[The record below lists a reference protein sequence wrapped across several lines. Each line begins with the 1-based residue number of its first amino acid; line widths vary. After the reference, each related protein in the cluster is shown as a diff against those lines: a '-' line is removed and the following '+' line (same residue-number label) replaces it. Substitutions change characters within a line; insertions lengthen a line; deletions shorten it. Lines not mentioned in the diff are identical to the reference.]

1 MFYNSIKN
9 KLNIKNFIDIFFS
22 NLSKDKNLY
31 FPVKIPKFNKK
42 FIFSLKNLN
51 YNNFAFSLLR
61 IFLKDLEE
69 EDIFLLLEM
78 SYQSNFFNNV
88 IKIDKIFN
96 NNYLLNLNNG
106 PTLTF
111 KDIAMIPL
119 GNLLKLL
126 SLKYKKKFIVF
137 CATSGDTGAS
147 ANNSLKNIKETKI
160 FTFHPFNMISN
171 IQRKQMTILK
181 NKNIFNISIL
191 GNFDISQ
198 FLIKKIFEKIN
209 NNKKIN
215 LISVNSINW
224 FRIIMQVIYYCYSS
238 LKIYDCKKI
247 NFFIPSG
254 NFGNA
259 LSAFIAKL
267 LGFPI
272 EKIVTCT
279 NDNYFLD
286 NFIKNNNYL
295 NLSLKKTIT
304 PSIDISIPS
313 NFSRIIN
320 SNFLKKHKMNY
331 LNENFYSDKIYNKNI
346 INSIEYFY
354 NTFKKL
360 YDPHTITCF
369 SSLKK
374 ENKSENMIVSTSYP
388 IKFIFSIKR
397 IIPSIK
403 LTNKLK
409 KIFFM
414 KEKCKIFSQN
424 FFVLLNFIKKNV

>member
-224 FRIIMQVIYYCYSS
+224 FRIIM
-238 LKIYDCKKI
+238 
-247 NFFIPSG
+247 
-254 NFGNA
+254 
-259 LSAFIAKL
+259 
-267 LGFPI
+267 
-272 EKIVTCT
+272 
-279 NDNYFLD
+279 
-286 NFIKNNNYL
+286 
-295 NLSLKKTIT
+295 
-304 PSIDISIPS
+304 
-313 NFSRIIN
+313 
-320 SNFLKKHKMNY
+320 
-331 LNENFYSDKIYNKNI
+331 
-346 INSIEYFY
+346 
-354 NTFKKL
+354 
-360 YDPHTITCF
+360 
-369 SSLKK
+369 
-374 ENKSENMIVSTSYP
+374 
-388 IKFIFSIKR
+388 
-397 IIPSIK
+397 
-403 LTNKLK
+403 
-409 KIFFM
+409 
-414 KEKCKIFSQN
+414 
-424 FFVLLNFIKKNV
+424 